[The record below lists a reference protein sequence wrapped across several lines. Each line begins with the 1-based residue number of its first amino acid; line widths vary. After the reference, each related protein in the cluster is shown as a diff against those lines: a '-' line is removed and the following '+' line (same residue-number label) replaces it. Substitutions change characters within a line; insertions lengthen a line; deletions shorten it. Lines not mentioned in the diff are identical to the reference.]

1 MHRRSPCSKLDRR
14 SFLKGALAGGSLA
27 WLNAVGVGAPRVRER
42 SKAPRSDIRY
52 QFRTMSVEHL
62 PRLQENIDKLRRENK
77 LSPHPVFRSYI
88 DPMKFALPKDF
99 PEARSVIIMATFT
112 PAMTAKFN
120 LDGRAHDIVIP
131 PQYYDDGVTRED
143 VVKLVRD
150 EVIGEPGARVEPTK
164 GIPLKPLAV
173 RSGLGR
179 YGRNN
184 ICFVDGFGTYI
195 TLIGFLTDHR
205 FQDDHWGEMAMM
217 EACRECSICYGVC
230 PTGAIRRENFVID
243 VAKCLTLY
251 SEIEGDYPNWVLPS
265 MHNAL
270 LGCLACQAR
279 CPENEKV
286 RETTGRFEEEVTE
299 EETRKILSGKPD
311 DDLLKSLGRKLKG
324 FSLAS
329 RETFP
334 MFARNL
340 RPLIRMS

>member
-1 MHRRSPCSKLDRR
+1 MRRQFPRSKLDRR
-14 SFLKGALAGGSLA
+14 SFMKGVLAGGSYLC
-27 WLNAVGVGAPRVRER
+27 LKGVGA
-42 SKAPRSDIRY
+42 AA
-52 QFRTMSVEHL
+52 
-62 PRLQENIDKLRRENK
+62 PRLQEKSQRRSLDIRYKYRTVSVDHFPELQAFMDKLRRENK

-88 DPMKFALPKDF
+88 DPMKFALPKEF

-120 LDGRAHDIVIP
+120 LDGRAHDVVIP
-131 PQYYDDGVTRED
+131 PQYYDDGLTRED
-143 VVKLVRD
+143 VLKLVHD
-150 EVIGEPGARVEPTK
+150 EVIGEPGARVEPAK
-164 GIPLKPLAV
+164 GIHLKPLAV

-195 TLIGFLTDHR
+195 TLIGLLTDHR

-270 LGCLACQAR
+270 LGCMACQAR

-286 RETTGRFEEEVTE
+286 RDSTARFEEEVTE
-299 EETRKILSGKPD
+299 EETRKILLGKPD

-329 RETFP
+329 KETFP
-334 MFARNL
+334 MFTRNL
-340 RPLIRMS
+340 RPLIRKS